1 MEEELTLSVED
12 THVSRFRLPDIK
24 EAKTIHDI
32 SGQNILD
39 SLENCIRITRL
50 ERTWA
55 DIFDS
60 VWIPYSKTWTVKT
73 TPLGALVLK
82 QRVSVPPTAG
92 NGSSGS
98 LIGTPTEAMS
108 IRSKRFRKGR
118 VPNPME
124 LAMIGQEKLWA
135 TPSAMDHLPQR
146 SAEATLRLQEGQR
159 KGRSRPS
166 NLREQVDPETMKMY
180 PTPEANERNAFPR
193 WTKTRK
199 GKQKLEPNLA
209 GIVKMWPTPTV
220 GCVEGGE
227 QSGRVERTE
236 SGGYI
241 LRKKNKPEMTYGAKL
256 SDAILFEEKQNPQQQ
271 MWPTP
276 TTQEIEHPQAELTA
290 TGRRK
295 TKDGTNSH
303 SLNLADTVQQMLPTP
318 TERDW
323 KGGHGTLV
331 KKNGKYYRVS
341 NTTGTRFGARL
352 DAVVEKEA
360 MMPTPTSRDW
370 KSGEASEATH
380 QRNARPLNEKV
391 IRENKAQQK
400 QSEIKLHLNPTW
412 VEALMGFPPG
422 WTVLGN
428 EESQE

>member
-1 MEEELTLSVED
+1 M
-12 THVSRFRLPDIK
+12 
-24 EAKTIHDI
+24 
-32 SGQNILD
+32 Q
-39 SLENCIRITRL
+39 
-50 ERTWA
+50 
-55 DIFDS
+55 
-60 VWIPYSKTWTVKT
+60 
-73 TPLGALVLK
+73 
-82 QRVSVPPTAG
+82 
-92 NGSSGS
+92 
-98 LIGTPTEAMS
+98 
-108 IRSKRFRKGR
+108 
-118 VPNPME
+118 

-180 PTPEANERNAFPR
+180 PTPTLSDTE
-193 WTKTRK
+193 
-199 GKQKLEPNLA
+199 G
-209 GIVKMWPTPTV
+209 GIVKN
-220 GCVEGGE
+220 VELNNGSFSRRNKQGVRW
-227 QSGRVERTE
+227 GVK
-236 SGGYI
+236 
-241 LRKKNKPEMTYGAKL
+241 LR
-256 SDAILFEEKQNPQQQ
+256 DAVNHLEQQQ

-352 DAVVEKEA
+352 DAVVEKEQETA
-360 MMPTPTSRDW
+360 QEMWPTPRQRDW
-370 KSGEASEATH
+370 KDGTSVPPSRIKNPGLMALP
-380 QRNARPLNEKV
+380 QKV
-391 IRENKAQQK
+391 ISESETQQK